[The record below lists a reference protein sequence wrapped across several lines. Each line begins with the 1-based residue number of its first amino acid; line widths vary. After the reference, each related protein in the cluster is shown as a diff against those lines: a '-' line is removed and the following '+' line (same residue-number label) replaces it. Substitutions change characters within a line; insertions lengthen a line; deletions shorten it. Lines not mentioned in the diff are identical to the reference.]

1 MTNSSTEMVRMSWP
15 EVLAFAKK
23 QGKIADHVFERF
35 NGHYCTNRDDV
46 VADALA
52 LFFEKW
58 TEGYFWNCPIKADG
72 SIDLP
77 DEGSLRWLK
86 VAIFRQ
92 MERNIPALWRR
103 WNLAPLPS
111 DYDKASS
118 APEFDVRTVALD
130 VLANMRDSTFEALYG
145 PNRASA
151 QMGMRKTRAIRH
163 ELPALIAEMSDGYV
177 SESYVANAFQNRE
190 KEVLE
195 LLTNAA

>member
-1 MTNSSTEMVRMSWP
+1 MENPSTDIVRMSWS
-15 EVLAFAKK
+15 EVLAFAEK

-58 TEGYFWNCPIKADG
+58 AEGYFWNCPIKADG
-72 SIDLP
+72 SIELP

-92 MERNIPALWRR
+92 MERNIPALWRK
-103 WNLAPLPS
+103 WNLKPLPS
-111 DYDKASS
+111 GYDKASS
-118 APEFDVRTVALD
+118 APEFDVRAVALD
-130 VLANMRDSTFEALYG
+130 VLANMRDSTFEAIYG
-145 PNRASA
+145 TDKGPAQRMRKNRA
-151 QMGMRKTRAIRH
+151 MEN

-190 KEVLE
+190 MQVLE
-195 LLTNAA
+195 LLTSAA